1 MNGDSRY
8 IDERPGSWEMER
20 LEEAGERMR
29 ARAWSR
35 VDYWKL
41 LKAQNRKAS
50 EATQDA
56 EETKEGE

>member
-29 ARAWSR
+29 AQALQRAQEIPAPQKQ
-35 VDYWKL
+35 D
-41 LKAQNRKAS
+41 
-50 EATQDA
+50 QDA
-56 EETKEGE
+56 EEPKEGE